1 MNAHPELRTNVQHD
15 FDVFSKESLKKV
27 VEAAARVRD
36 ITGIENDE
44 DEVFEE
50 QVRQLCKLEVE
61 ASASYQVVQQVSARC
76 CRFTQCAVCCRI
88 DIVVTL
94 LRSTSHVPTTSI
106 TLIRTHLAHLLNG
119 VDIICQALLAETNL
133 DHAVAAEIYRVHR
146 NGP

>member
-1 MNAHPELRTNVQHD
+1 MEFPSHEVDRLYFVVVHADLILLRAVGSSPRRSIVSQIMNAHPELRTNVQHD

-61 ASASYQVVQQVSARC
+61 ASASLS
-76 CRFTQCAVCCRI
+76 
-88 DIVVTL
+88 
-94 LRSTSHVPTTSI
+94 
-106 TLIRTHLAHLLNG
+106 LIH
-119 VDIICQALLAETNL
+119 I
-133 DHAVAAEIYRVHR
+133 
-146 NGP
+146 